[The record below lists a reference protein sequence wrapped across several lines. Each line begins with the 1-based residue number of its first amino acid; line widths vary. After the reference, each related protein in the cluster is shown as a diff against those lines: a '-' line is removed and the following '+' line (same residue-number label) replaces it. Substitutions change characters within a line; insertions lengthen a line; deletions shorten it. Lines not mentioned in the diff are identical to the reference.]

1 MTDLCKKGREVHG
14 LMIRKAILEDIPAI
28 AEIYDEIHTEE
39 EAGHVSI
46 GWSEKSTRRGKLP
59 KRLWTAEICMCW
71 RMGARLWRP
80 GV

>member
-46 GWSEKSTRRGKLP
+46 G
-59 KRLWTAEICMCW
+59 
-71 RMGARLWRP
+71 
-80 GV
+80 